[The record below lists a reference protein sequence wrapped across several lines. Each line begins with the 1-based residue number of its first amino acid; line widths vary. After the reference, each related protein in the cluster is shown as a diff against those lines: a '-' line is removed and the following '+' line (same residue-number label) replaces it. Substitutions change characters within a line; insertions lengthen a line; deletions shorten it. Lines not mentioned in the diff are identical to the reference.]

1 MIISAHWNL
10 GDEQYYQHMK
20 EAFMEVST
28 QEGYAIWAS
37 TYDNE
42 QNPLIV
48 IEEPRVTELT
58 SSLSITRAL
67 DVGTGTGR
75 HALSLARRGIHVTA
89 IDQSPEM
96 LANAQQKAQRE
107 GLQIDFHL
115 ASLTDGLP
123 FATGQFDFLI
133 NALMLCHLPDIAG
146 AIHECC
152 RVVQPGGYLLI
163 TDFHPDGIER
173 GWRTTFSLADSKYTL
188 PNTPHTRAGYLQAL
202 TNEGCIIHQVID
214 IPVRTIPPGYAPD
227 DFVHNYQDAPFCLI
241 VLAQKPR

>member
-1 MIISAHWNL
+1 
-10 GDEQYYQHMK
+10 
-20 EAFMEVST
+20 MEVST

-37 TYDNE
+37 TYDSE

-48 IEEPRVTELT
+48 VEEPRVAELI
-58 SSLSITRAL
+58 SSLPVTHAL

-75 HALSLARRGIHVTA
+75 HALSLARRDIHVTA

-96 LANAQQKAQRE
+96 LTKAQQKAQQE
-107 GLQIDFHL
+107 GRQIDFHL

-152 RVVQPGGYLLI
+152 RVVQPNGYLLI
-163 TDFHPDGIER
+163 TDFHPDAIDR
-173 GWRTTFSLADSKYTL
+173 GWRTAFSYADSNYTL

-202 TNEGCIIHQVID
+202 TNEGCTIHQVID

-227 DFVHNYQDAPFCLI
+227 DFVHKYPDAPFCLI
-241 VLAQKPR
+241 VLAQKQG

>member
-1 MIISAHWNL
+1 M
-10 GDEQYYQHMK
+10 D
-20 EAFMEVST
+20 VST

-37 TYDNE
+37 TYDSQ

-48 IEEPRVTELT
+48 VEEPHVIELT
-58 SSLSITRAL
+58 SSLPITNAL

-75 HALSLARRGIHVTA
+75 HALPLARRGVHVTA

-96 LANAQQKAQRE
+96 LAHARQKAQQE

-115 ASLTDGLP
+115 GSLTDGLP

-163 TDFHPDGIER
+163 TDFHPDGIEL
-173 GWRTTFSLADSKYTL
+173 GWRTTLNLPDGSYTL

-202 TNEGCIIHQVID
+202 TNEGCTIRQVID
-214 IPVRTIPPGYAPD
+214 IPVHAIPPGYAPD
-227 DFVHNYQDAPFCLI
+227 DFVHKYPDVSFCLI
-241 VLAQKPR
+241 VLAQKSGKS